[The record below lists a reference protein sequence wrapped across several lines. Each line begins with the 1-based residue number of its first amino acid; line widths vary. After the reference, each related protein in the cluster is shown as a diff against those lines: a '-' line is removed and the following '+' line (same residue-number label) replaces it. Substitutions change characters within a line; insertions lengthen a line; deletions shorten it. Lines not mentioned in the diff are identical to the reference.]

1 MRDADRDADDDGLV
15 TDRARRAF
23 LRKAAAVAAL
33 AGLGAAPIAAAEQAA
48 RLAAKEKTGKG
59 KTPKKLSILILG
71 GTRFLGPQVVDA
83 ARKHGHSLTLFNR
96 GKTHPGLFPDIEK
109 LLGDRDGNLKA
120 LEGRKWDAVVDTS
133 GYVPRVV
140 RASADLLKDAVQQY
154 VFVST
159 ISVYAKAEKP
169 GMDENGPVATIAD
182 PTNENVKENYGA
194 LKALCEGAAEQSM
207 PGRVTNVRPGLIVGP
222 GDPTDRFTYW
232 PVRVARGGE
241 VLAPGTPADPVQ
253 YIDVRDLGDWIV
265 KAIEDR
271 TVGVYNAVGPKEE
284 LGMGHLLDAC
294 NATGGGKATFTW
306 ADAAF
311 LDDQKVAAWSDMP
324 VWVPPIGEDAGF
336 SRISSARA
344 MGRGLAFR
352 PVEETTRATLE
363 WFRTEPAEH
372 QAKLTSG
379 LTPEREAEVLAAW
392 HARQAQK
399 G

>member
-1 MRDADRDADDDGLV
+1 MRHADQDPDDDGLV
-15 TDRARRAF
+15 TDRTRRAF
-23 LRKAAAVAAL
+23 LQKAAAAAAL
-33 AGLGAAPIAAAEQAA
+33 AGLGAGPIAAAQEAA
-48 RLAAKEKTGKG
+48 RLASKEKTGKS
-59 KTPKKLSILILG
+59 KAPKKLTILILG

-83 ARKHGHSLTLFNR
+83 ARKHGHTLTLFNR

-109 LLGDRDGNLKA
+109 LQGDRDGNLKA

-169 GMDENGPVATIAD
+169 GMDESGPVATIAD
-182 PTNENVKENYGA
+182 PTNESVKENYGA

-271 TVGVYNAVGPKEE
+271 TVGVYNAVGPKTE
-284 LGMGHLLDAC
+284 LGIGGLLDAC

-311 LDDQKVAAWSDMP
+311 LDEQKVAAWSDMP

-336 SRISSARA
+336 SRISSGRA
-344 MGRGLAFR
+344 IGRGLTFR

-379 LTPEREAEVLAAW
+379 LSPEREAEVLAAW